1 MLSAQLR
8 ILRIMDTRQVM
19 TCYAGLDLYSWKDY
33 NAVTADLKQICQ
45 PATERETQQA
55 AFGKRGDRQYP

>member
-19 TCYAGLDLYSWKDY
+19 TCYAGLDLYSWKGY
-33 NAVTADLKQICQ
+33 KAVAVDLKQSYQ
-45 PATERETQQA
+45 LATESDT
-55 AFGKRGDRQYP
+55 